1 MSVSINGA
9 GSITG
14 IDQGFNVTAGSVGI
28 GTDVVGDKLVIH
40 QGSDDDVIVRV
51 NGADSSSE
59 FAAMG
64 VGSGY
69 AAFVAGGTG
78 TTNTDMVLMTSPS
91 GVETE
96 RLRIKSDGKI
106 GVGVA
111 SPQQKLDVVGLAHT
125 VALFRPDNASVSAY
139 GDASVVNNLINLRMP
154 YGSNPGSAN
163 NNGARWGIKFQGRN
177 DGAEYGTDTSKSA
190 SIYAVSEDA
199 TAGYNRQVG
208 LAFYTSGFDANQT
221 ERMRIMS
228 DGNVA
233 IGHNSAPTKL
243 GIRGTSASTDATVQI
258 VGNNVSTLLL
268 GQDAAGGVIRGQGG
282 SNQLKFKVGG
292 SGDDAAATGGVEAL
306 RIDSTGRLL
315 VGGSTSARSN
325 FFNGSSW
332 IPQVQIENT
341 SDQKSSLSL
350 ICSHAT
356 NNQAGLLALGAT
368 KSSSLGGNGL
378 TGSSQGLGIITFQG
392 NDGSQMVEA
401 ARIACVAAGSPSA
414 DNMPGELR
422 FSVNSGSSGA
432 TERLRITSDGAIAV
446 GNASQMGSNYAR
458 ISIDC
463 QGRDVLTDVTDVKKY
478 GLAFHNDPNTNDA
491 NGIGF
496 FNDDGTSCGGYILHQ
511 DKGSNNLG
519 DLIFATSATSN
530 NPIERLRI
538 KSNGHVHIGN
548 PTELAYVAT
557 TTHTF
562 ALSGN
567 SDNTF
572 SCPGSVAISGATA
585 YNTANY
591 AGGGIRFLGK
601 YRSSGEYTTFAH
613 VGGIKENTIDN
624 NYAGALTFHTRNHGG
639 LGAERMRI
647 SSNGQVTMPVQPCF
661 FATSNTGGSN
671 TSTGYSGIF
680 SNQLEAAYVNIGNHF
695 NTSNGIFTCPVAG
708 TYEFHGQGLIRWQGS
723 VGRAELSFYKNGA
736 NTISRS
742 YGYTYVTG
750 ASDHDN
756 LHVMAYITC
765 AANDQIDLRVYAMD
779 SGVDCYF
786 AQGLGYFAGRLVQ

>member
-9 GSITG
+9 GSISG
-14 IDQGFNVTAGSVGI
+14 LDQGFNVTAGSVGI

-96 RLRIKSDGKI
+96 RLRITSDGKMGLGTQTPADKLSISGGSLGIYNTGNSHGNVYFYKDGTPKGWLKYRGDNDTLLI
-106 GVGVA
+106 GNV
-111 SPQQKLDVVGLAHT
+111 
-125 VALFRPDNASVSAY
+125 
-139 GDASVVNNLINLRMP
+139 
-154 YGSNPGSAN
+154 
-163 NNGARWGIKFQGRN
+163 
-177 DGAEYGTDTSKSA
+177 TD
-190 SIYAVSEDA
+190 SIHVLS
-199 TAGYNRQVG
+199 
-208 LAFYTSGFDANQT
+208 S
-221 ERMRIMS
+221 
-228 DGNVA
+228 GNVA

-258 VGNNVSTLLL
+258 VGNGVSTLLL

-292 SGDDAAATGGVEAL
+292 NGDDAAATGGVEAL

-432 TERLRITSDGAIAV
+432 TERLRITSAGR
-446 GNASQMGSNYAR
+446 MGL
-458 ISIDC
+458 
-463 QGRDVLTDVTDVKKY
+463 GT
-478 GLAFHNDPNTNDA
+478 NDPNALFEVRDSENTTQGNAQIRISKGVGGGAAPATITRANTYLHLGGTEWGSGANGKYLIGLGYTNDEVGT
-491 NGIGF
+491 GIPAYMGF
-496 FNDDGTSCGGYILHQ
+496 TETSVSGYTQ
-511 DKGSNNLG
+511 G
-519 DLIFATSATSN
+519 DLIFGIRGNTTGTN
-530 NPIERLRI
+530 NPTERLRI

-585 YNTANY
+585 YN
-591 AGGGIRFLGK
+591 
-601 YRSSGEYTTFAH
+601 
-613 VGGIKENTIDN
+613 
-624 NYAGALTFHTRNHGG
+624 
-639 LGAERMRI
+639 
-647 SSNGQVTMPVQPCF
+647 
-661 FATSNTGGSN
+661 
-671 TSTGYSGIF
+671 
-680 SNQLEAAYVNIGNHF
+680 
-695 NTSNGIFTCPVAG
+695 
-708 TYEFHGQGLIRWQGS
+708 
-723 VGRAELSFYKNGA
+723 
-736 NTISRS
+736 
-742 YGYTYVTG
+742 
-750 ASDHDN
+750 
-756 LHVMAYITC
+756 
-765 AANDQIDLRVYAMD
+765 
-779 SGVDCYF
+779 
-786 AQGLGYFAGRLVQ
+786 